1 MTLTQTADRA
11 ALIEELA
18 QADFSLDVGYAEIAY
33 TQELRKTGSEP
44 ASDARNH
51 LHRKAPPRLRKPASG
66 LTIAHNAR
74 RTRWE
79 ALYISDLVICQVAVI
94 VRSAGTAAAVA
105 AKRASI
111 F

>member
-1 MTLTQTADRA
+1 MPISA
-11 ALIEELA
+11 
-18 QADFSLDVGYAEIAY
+18 
-33 TQELRKTGSEP
+33 
-44 ASDARNH
+44 ASDLPAVFSKRARH
-51 LHRKAPPRLRKPASG
+51 EAIGRRGAQPTYRCAWGPSG

-105 AKRASI
+105 AKGASI